1 MIHLLHCLGSR
12 FGRSSP
18 FLFVEGDSSLKEGDR
33 QMLILA
39 YAAIKRLR
47 NNRKQQLPLKKQK
60 GGTSSFTVTCT
71 LQNQVSPQ
79 PYRQN
84 PDDFPHRGN
93 TFN

>member
-1 MIHLLHCLGSR
+1 MISSLHCLGDR
-12 FGRSSP
+12 LECSSP

-39 YAAIKRLR
+39 YAAIERLR
-47 NNRKQQLPLKKQK
+47 NNRKQQLPLKEQK

-71 LQNQVSPQ
+71 LQKQVSPQ

-84 PDDFPHRGN
+84 PDDFHHRGAVN
-93 TFN
+93 